1 MNLVIVNHDNDKT
14 VHKHVKGIVFNG
26 TELRFTK
33 GSKNVSYTSN
43 IFQFRSFA
51 VEEDK

>member
-1 MNLVIVNHDNDKT
+1 MNLVIVSHNNDKI
-14 VHKHVKGIVFNG
+14 VHHRVKGLTFNG

-33 GSKNVSYTSN
+33 GSKNVSFTSN